1 VKGPTIEKVIKS
13 NIKLNNVCTL
23 SDSTVYE
30 QCLHKAV
37 SLTVLKQKTENN
49 ILQLEISVVSGKY

>member
-1 VKGPTIEKVIKS
+1 MIEWKVLEKVIKS

-30 QCLHKAV
+30 QCTNV
-37 SLTVLKQKTENN
+37 STQDSEPYCLKTVRNF
-49 ILQLEISVVSGKY
+49 SRVR